1 MGVHSPGV
9 LWALA
14 SPAASF
20 FLICPHCH
28 LTADL
33 GYTGQTVFTEV
44 VLTRLLQAG
53 PPCSFAKN
61 IAAAAMLVRGCFC
74 SNQCPMVA
82 TAVSVRAAELMMQE
96 EGIVGGWLRWPGAQ
110 QGLRQDGRPGPTAAS
125 PHANAGHANNSGV
138 AANPISIVYNK

>member
-44 VLTRLLQAG
+44 VLPRLLQAG
-53 PPCSFAKN
+53 PPCTFAKKYCCCCCN
-61 IAAAAMLVRGCFC
+61 ASKGMLLQQSMLNGRHC
-74 SNQCPMVA
+74 
-82 TAVSVRAAELMMQE
+82 SVRHNCRVDDA
-96 EGIVGGWLRWPGAQ
+96 GGGDSSWLVKMAG
-110 QGLRQDGRPGPTAAS
+110 GPTRTKTRRQARAHCCF
-125 PHANAGHANNSGV
+125 P
-138 AANPISIVYNK
+138 PRQRRPR

>member
-44 VLTRLLQAG
+44 ATSNKVTAE
-53 PPCSFAKN
+53 PPGMFAKSMP
-61 IAAAAMLVRGCFC
+61 AAAAAVEGKGC
-74 SNQCPMVA
+74 
-82 TAVSVRAAELMMQE
+82 
-96 EGIVGGWLRWPGAQ
+96 
-110 QGLRQDGRPGPTAAS
+110 
-125 PHANAGHANNSGV
+125 
-138 AANPISIVYNK
+138 

>member
-61 IAAAAMLVRGCFC
+61 IAAAAKSSSFLTQKNYLIDFC
-74 SNQCPMVA
+74 TKNEIILNGFLP
-82 TAVSVRAAELMMQE
+82 R
-96 EGIVGGWLRWPGAQ
+96 
-110 QGLRQDGRPGPTAAS
+110 
-125 PHANAGHANNSGV
+125 N
-138 AANPISIVYNK
+138 